1 MGDYD
6 YDERRPSNRV
16 EREAHILKD
25 SLEDGCTRNTITSLQ
40 REMQSMCPSEF
51 RAMLNRVQQIDNTAY
66 GDNLRVARDGDI
78 VLNDRWGRDT
88 RVGNIYEQERCW
100 NDRQAQ
106 LQQQMIPERPVVV
119 ERLPARPYYDQG
131 YDQYDRGYRQPP
143 VVVAEPGY
151 DYYRPQPRFIPQPRY
166 GVVDNGYYAPR
177 YRDPVANLLQG
188 GVEGAAI
195 AGLSRGN
202 MGRGFVAGAILN
214 QVFRGNG
221 W

>member
-6 YDERRPSNRV
+6 YEERRPSNRV
-16 EREAHILKD
+16 EREAHLLKD
-25 SLEDGCTRNTITSLQ
+25 SLEDGCTRNTISSLQ
-40 REMQSMCPSEF
+40 REMQTMCPAEF
-51 RAMLNRVQQIDNTAY
+51 RAMLNRVQQIDNTDY

-100 NDRQAQ
+100 NDRQAE
-106 LQQQMIPERPVVV
+106 LQRQMIPERPVVV
-119 ERLPARPYYDQG
+119 ERLPARPYYDPD
-131 YDQYDRGYRQPP
+131 YDRYDRGYRQPT
-143 VVVAEPGY
+143 VIVAEPGY
-151 DYYRPQPRFIPQPRY
+151 DYRPQPRFIPQPRY
-166 GVVDNGYYAPR
+166 GVVGNGYYEPG

-188 GVEGAAI
+188 GIQGAAV
-195 AGLSRGN
+195 AGLSHGD
-202 MGRGFVAGAILN
+202 MGRGFVAGAIIN